1 MKTQAYPLESLFGRV
16 ISPFEQFLRRT
27 TAGGIV
33 LISTTVLALILA
45 SALGAEAFHGFWQ
58 QPLTIESDHF
68 RMEMTWHQW
77 VNDGLMA
84 LFFFLVGLELKREIL
99 VGELSSL
106 KEAAL
111 PVVAALGGM
120 VMPASIYAA
129 FNGGT
134 PNAEGWG
141 IPMATD
147 IAFSVGILVLLAGR
161 IPRNLIVFLMA
172 LAIADD
178 LGAVFV
184 IAVFYTAQL
193 NFQALGVSAAVFSVL
208 VLLNRGGIR
217 NPLPYAILGILLW
230 LAVHDSGVHATIAGI
245 LLASTIPAR
254 AAHSPAHF
262 EQRIEALDSAF
273 RADRRDRET
282 SEDPLSNERLASI
295 AQAVEDSAA
304 AVQSPQ
310 QRLQN
315 LLTPWVTFVIIPLF
329 ALANAGIDLLEVDW
343 GPALGNPTTL
353 GVVCGL
359 VGGKFVG
366 ISLFSWIAVRV
377 GWARLPG
384 GVTWIHLTGAAW
396 LAGIGFTMSLFIS
409 QLAFGDSIAAEQA
422 KLGILLGSA
431 IAASVGL
438 AWLLVG
444 TRSNVPAAEIPS
456 RTE

>member
-1 MKTQAYPLESLFGRV
+1 M
-16 ISPFEQFLRRT
+16 
-27 TAGGIV
+27 
-33 LISTTVLALILA
+33 
-45 SALGAEAFHGFWQ
+45 
-58 QPLTIESDHF
+58 
-68 RMEMTWHQW
+68 
-77 VNDGLMA
+77 
-84 LFFFLVGLELKREIL
+84 
-99 VGELSSL
+99 
-106 KEAAL
+106 
-111 PVVAALGGM
+111 
-120 VMPASIYAA
+120 
-129 FNGGT
+129 
-134 PNAEGWG
+134 
-141 IPMATD
+141 
-147 IAFSVGILVLLAGR
+147 
-161 IPRNLIVFLMA
+161 
-172 LAIADD
+172 
-178 LGAVFV
+178 
-184 IAVFYTAQL
+184 
-193 NFQALGVSAAVFSVL
+193 L

-273 RADRRDRET
+273 RADRRDRKT

-310 QRLQN
+310 QRMQN

-329 ALANAGIDLLEVDW
+329 ALANAGIDLLQVNW

-366 ISLFSWIAVRV
+366 ISLFSWIAVRA

-409 QLAFGDSIAAEQA
+409 QLAFGDSVAAEQA

-431 IAASVGL
+431 IAASLGL
-438 AWLLVG
+438 VWLLIG
-444 TRSNVPAAEIPS
+444 TRSTVRAADRPD
-456 RTE
+456 RRA